1 MKEQA
6 QRNSEEEFGDDGD
19 MTVDSV
25 DSLASFDSKDSSLS
39 LDSFE
44 SSASMSTTASYLSQA
59 SLGSVVDAMV
69 GETIRVARYVYKP
82 VVDCDIDFYSPTH
95 NQPTYTVVSGLLCPD
110 QPRLSG
116 TQGCRKFVRWLNG
129 CLKKSF
135 PSGHSL
141 ILRPA

>member
-82 VVDCDIDFYSPTH
+82 VVDCDIDFYSPTILIEDLDESKCIH
-95 NQPTYTVVSGLLCPD
+95 D
-110 QPRLSG
+110 FRF
-116 TQGCRKFVRWLNG
+116 RKPELND
-129 CLKKSF
+129 
-135 PSGHSL
+135 
-141 ILRPA
+141 R